1 MFPFLLK
8 VMDLPIFSLNLV
20 FSFWNSIRC
29 KFINKKIPEG
39 GCGQVGIGP
48 VSQPASER
56 TRGNGLKFHKGGL
69 G

>member
-8 VMDLPIFSLNLV
+8 VMDLPTFALSLV
-20 FSFWNSIRC
+20 FSFWNNNRC
-29 KFINKKIPEG
+29 KFPNKEIPEG

-48 VSQPASER
+48 FSQVTNEKM
-56 TRGNGLKFHKGGL
+56 RGNGHKLDKAGL